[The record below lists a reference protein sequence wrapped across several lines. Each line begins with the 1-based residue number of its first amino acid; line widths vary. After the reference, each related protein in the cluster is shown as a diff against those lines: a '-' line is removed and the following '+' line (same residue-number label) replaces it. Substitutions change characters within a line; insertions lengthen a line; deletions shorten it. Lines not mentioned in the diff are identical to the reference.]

1 MRKKQRYG
9 GLSPRHVRLIRD
21 YLNVYN
27 SPEAWTVLS
36 IWMWLILN
44 SEPTAIEKAKAAG
57 FKKNFSAPESPSDY
71 RWIAHAVGG
80 CGGDPRSTHLG
91 H

>member
-9 GLSPRHVRLIRD
+9 GSSPRHVRLIRD

-44 SEPTAIEKAKAAG
+44 SEPTAIEKARQRALARAQ
-57 FKKNFSAPESPSDY
+57 SM
-71 RWIAHAVGG
+71 H
-80 CGGDPRSTHLG
+80 
-91 H
+91 